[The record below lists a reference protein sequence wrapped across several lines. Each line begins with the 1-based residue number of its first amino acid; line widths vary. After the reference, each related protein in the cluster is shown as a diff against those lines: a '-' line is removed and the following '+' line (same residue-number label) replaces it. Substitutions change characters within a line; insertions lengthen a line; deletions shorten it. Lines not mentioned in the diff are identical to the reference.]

1 MPAGSPPRPW
11 TDCGWR
17 KRYKMEKTW
26 KIQDLGR
33 GLKNSFRAILK
44 GEFLLRLNV
53 GRYFIH
59 IVYAFFL
66 IAMIIW
72 ISLMIEGTMTKVE
85 RNKAVLRELE
95 IVHTQKTFDVVKLS
109 RRSTVNEMLV
119 QMGSKVTE
127 PEEPATV
134 LVK

>member
-1 MPAGSPPRPW
+1 
-11 TDCGWR
+11 
-17 KRYKMEKTW
+17 MEKTW
-26 KIQDLGR
+26 KIQDLGK
-33 GLKNSFRAILK
+33 GLRNSLRAILK

-59 IVYAFFL
+59 IVYTFFL
-66 IAMIIW
+66 IAMVIW

-109 RRSTVNEMLV
+109 RRSTVQEILE

-127 PEEPATV
+127 PVEPATR
-134 LVK
+134 LTK